1 VIRKVY
7 KGWFPNIITMDW
19 TYWNDK
25 YIFVK
30 LKSGAVYSGKVIDV
44 DVSNEKLIW
53 FTITDKKDERITF
66 PNSEI
71 VKLKEEEE
79 NE

>member
-1 VIRKVY
+1 
-7 KGWFPNIITMDW
+7 MDW
-19 TYWNDK
+19 KYWIDK
-25 YIFVK
+25 QVFVQLQK
-30 LKSGAVYSGKVIDV
+30 GGVYSGKVIDV

>member
-1 VIRKVY
+1 
-7 KGWFPNIITMDW
+7 MDW

-30 LKSGAVYSGKVIDV
+30 LRTGAVYSGKVIDV
-44 DVSNEKLIW
+44 DVSNNELIW
-53 FTITDKKDERITF
+53 FTIIDKKGERITF

-71 VKLKEEEE
+71 VKLKEEKEE
-79 NE
+79 